1 MNSGAPIYPILQPV
15 MAKALA
21 TPFTVIV
28 LSNIPGIDAML
39 QKFLKN

>member
-1 MNSGAPIYPILQPV
+1 MNSEHQYIRYQPV

-28 LSNIPGIDAML
+28 LSSIPDGCNAA
-39 QKFLKN
+39 KVPEN